1 MKTGG
6 KTMLRDGYFIKEE
19 PPKIGAHY
27 TPQFYQK
34 PATPEERFVQ
44 DIMLGARPYHES
56 PMVKFLGRL
65 LSV

>member
-1 MKTGG
+1 MKIGG
-6 KTMLRDGYFIKEE
+6 KTMLRDGHFIREE

-44 DIMLGARPYHES
+44 DIMLGARPYDES
-56 PMVKFLGRL
+56 PLVKLFGRL

>member
-1 MKTGG
+1 
-6 KTMLRDGYFIKEE
+6 MLRDGHFIKEE

-27 TPQFYQK
+27 TPQLYQK

-44 DIMLGARPYHES
+44 DIMLGFKPYNLS
-56 PMVKFLGRL
+56 PVTLFLGRL

>member
-1 MKTGG
+1 
-6 KTMLRDGYFIKEE
+6 MLRDGYFIREE
-19 PPKIGAHY
+19 PPKIGSHY

-44 DIMLGARPYHES
+44 DIVLGIPPAHLS
-56 PMVKFLGRL
+56 PVVKFLGRL

>member
-1 MKTGG
+1 
-6 KTMLRDGYFIKEE
+6 MLRDGNFIREE

-44 DIMLGARPYHES
+44 DIMLGAKTQGES
-56 PMVKFLGRL
+56 PLTKFFGRL

>member
-1 MKTGG
+1 MKIGG
-6 KTMLRDGYFIKEE
+6 KTMLRDGYFIKED

-44 DIMLGARPYHES
+44 DVMLGMMPYKES
-56 PMVKFLGRL
+56 PLTKFLGRL
-65 LSV
+65 LRI

>member
-1 MKTGG
+1 
-6 KTMLRDGYFIKEE
+6 MLRDGYFIKEE

-27 TPQFYQK
+27 IPQFYQRVS
-34 PATPEERFVQ
+34 TPEERFVQ
-44 DIMLGARPYHES
+44 DIMLGARPYNES

>member
-1 MKTGG
+1 
-6 KTMLRDGYFIKEE
+6 MLRDGYFIKEE

-44 DIMLGARPYHES
+44 DVMLGIQPYKES
-56 PMVKFLGRL
+56 PMTKLLGRL
-65 LSV
+65 LRI

>member
-1 MKTGG
+1 MKIGG

-19 PPKIGAHY
+19 PPKIGSHY

-44 DIMLGARPYHES
+44 DVMLGIEPYEAS
-56 PMVKFLGRL
+56 PITKLLGRL
-65 LSV
+65 LRI

>member
-1 MKTGG
+1 
-6 KTMLRDGYFIKEE
+6 MLRDGNFIREE

-27 TPQFYQK
+27 VPEFYAK

-44 DIMLGARPYHES
+44 DIMLGAKPHHES
-56 PMVKFLGRL
+56 PLTKFFGRL